1 MTLGILKDASNDNSS
16 TRLYELL
23 IVATIII
30 ISFISVFTGKDI
42 GLNTANM
49 LQWIGGLSIIG
60 FEGKKAVEYYSEK
73 KVKNDD
79 ITTTNL

>member
-1 MTLGILKDASNDNSS
+1 MTLGILKDATNDNSS
-16 TRLYELL
+16 TRVYELL

-49 LQWIGGLSIIG
+49 LQWIGGLSIVG
-60 FEGKKAVEYYSEK
+60 CECKKAVEYYSEK
-73 KVKNDD
+73 KVKNGTVD
-79 ITTTNL
+79 TTIN